1 MAFGHFV
8 QTARN
13 DNSYLFRIRFFF
25 LLPTR
30 CCCGHCFGYHK
41 LLGNLWGL
49 LRFGMD
55 EYDEDSIVGRIEWRL
70 GHRIIARNRLA
81 TSPAGLLRMVPN
93 AANQRGDNRE
103 QWTPMMS
110 ADNKSR
116 TITSQYG
123 HRISWNGQLPIS
135 YASIDI
141 CFFFL
146 SFFFLSI
153 HSISS
158 DAHTISIY
166 LCVCVC
172 AVIICPCLLFLFFLF
187 FGFPPQSAWW
197 MKKKKTTQPTT
208 AGLTWISGMART
220 HSVNMWRWATVKNGK
235 HTHTHIFMRA
245 NLIIA
250 FDMWRIDKWEMIIW
264 KLGMGSHREQ
274 TSLLCHCV
282 ATHMWLEWAHF
293 VIILLSQ
300 QMAEYIFWWWY
311 SNSRLDCCMLYK
323 YPLHTTG
330 NCWHPQLAVA
340 RERVMN
346 DSSQATECD
355 NETNSQLK
363 FNLIKMKQGFWFE
376 AKVLI
381 TFSSAHKRYAFI
393 AGHLCASI
401 GGKCHRACTAAVQR

>member
-1 MAFGHFV
+1 MNPDDECGQQIKDYHIAVRPPNQLKWSASNF
-8 QTARN
+8 
-13 DNSYLFRIRFFF
+13 IRFDWY
-25 LLPTR
+25 L
-30 CCCGHCFGYHK
+30 
-41 LLGNLWGL
+41 
-49 LRFGMD
+49 
-55 EYDEDSIVGRIEWRL
+55 
-70 GHRIIARNRLA
+70 
-81 TSPAGLLRMVPN
+81 
-93 AANQRGDNRE
+93 
-103 QWTPMMS
+103 
-110 ADNKSR
+110 
-116 TITSQYG
+116 
-123 HRISWNGQLPIS
+123 
-135 YASIDI
+135 
-141 CFFFL
+141 FFFL

-340 RERVMN
+340 RERVIN

>member
-1 MAFGHFV
+1 MMKTALSVGSNDDLGTESSLEIDLPRRLQGCCAWCRMLPTKEGTTVNNEPRWWVRTTNQGLSHRSTATESVEMVSFQFHTLRLIFV
-8 QTARN
+8 
-13 DNSYLFRIRFFF
+13 FFF
-25 LLPTR
+25 VVLLSLHPF
-30 CCCGHCFGYHK
+30 H
-41 LLGNLWGL
+41 
-49 LRFGMD
+49 
-55 EYDEDSIVGRIEWRL
+55 
-70 GHRIIARNRLA
+70 
-81 TSPAGLLRMVPN
+81 
-93 AANQRGDNRE
+93 
-103 QWTPMMS
+103 
-110 ADNKSR
+110 
-116 TITSQYG
+116 
-123 HRISWNGQLPIS
+123 
-135 YASIDI
+135 
-141 CFFFL
+141 FFWCT
-146 SFFFLSI
+146 
-153 HSISS
+153 H
-158 DAHTISIY
+158 DIY
-166 LCVCVC
+166 LSVCVCVRRYYLS
-172 AVIICPCLLFLFFLF
+172 VFVVFIFLIFRF
-187 FGFPPQSAWW
+187 SAPKR
-197 MKKKKTTQPTT
+197 MVDEEKKTTQPTT

-340 RERVMN
+340 RERVIN